1 MTEGDLEEWGVPE
14 FADDAKL
21 NGKANCAEV
30 TERFSSWTRVWQME
44 YNVDYQHAVIFKK
57 KLIWLIGASKKNLSM
72 SSEISQQYRR
82 NITHALL
89 DGQCRGPVPL
99 GIDTYHV
106 EESAH
111 FKFPFV
117 CYSVGT
123 CCLSSAVDVTIV
135 HLCDCAMRMTKI
147 KKDDVKDHRDK
158 RATSTG
164 SGISQLFI
172 LDSAIAVSHNF
183 IQTTAT
189 SKAKPRHSAG

>member
-1 MTEGDLEEWGVPE
+1 MQTT
-14 FADDAKL
+14 KQQQ
-21 NGKANCAEV
+21 K
-30 TERFSSWTRVWQME
+30 
-44 YNVDYQHAVIFKK
+44 DYQHAVIFKK

-147 KKDDVKDHRDK
+147 KKDDVKDHSLSQADKTMKRNISLKIHFLHSHLDVFLADPGAVSDK
-158 RATSTG
+158 RFHRDNAAMEKHYQGHWNPSMPADYCWTPIREASDTEY
-164 SGISQLFI
+164 
-172 LDSAIAVSHNF
+172 
-183 IQTTAT
+183 
-189 SKAKPRHSAG
+189 K